1 MLRFTRHP
9 TGHLSSSWYNG
20 TLQVYP
26 GYQGDAMVYFVNGA
40 HGHDGNNGLSWERP
54 FATIQ
59 AALNVA
65 RYLPGTATIDD
76 TKDHHSFV
84 FVAPGHYNEQILFS
98 GYNIHLIGC
107 GCWPGKDYGVSI
119 NYDGAV
125 GAPCALGFSGS
136 GLEMAN
142 LHIHIATA
150 FPGILV
156 TGGDNNWIHDCTVE
170 CDGTNATYGM
180 HLQSMK
186 GSIVED
192 CIIERPTLAG
202 IRVDDEGDDDCYF
215 IDGAI
220 RRNMIHADT
229 AGVIGIN
236 VDVNNVCYN
245 AVITEN
251 HIDVAGGG
259 AGSLAIRNQA
269 AANVMI
275 TKNMLVVGAGATPA
289 TSAGIGMLHNCAS
302 INGVV
307 TVEFDDD

>member
-1 MLRFTRHP
+1 MRFQRHS
-9 TGHLSSSWYNG
+9 TGRFAASWYNG
-20 TLQVYP
+20 SMQVYP
-26 GYQGDAMVYFVNGA
+26 GYQADAMMYFVSGVDGN
-40 HGHDGNNGLSWERP
+40 DGNNGLTWERP

-59 AALNVA
+59 AGINAA
-65 RYLPGTATIDD
+65 RYLPGTTVIDD
-76 TKDHHSFV
+76 AKNHHSFV

-98 GYNIHLIGC
+98 GFNIHVVGC
-107 GCWPGKDYGVSI
+107 SAWPGKDYGVSI
-119 NYDGAV
+119 NYDGAS
-125 GAPCALGFSGS
+125 GDPCAVGFSGS
-136 GLEMAN
+136 GIELSN
-142 LHIHIATA
+142 LHISIATA

-156 TGGDNNWIHDCTVE
+156 TGGDNNWINNCIVE

-180 HLQSMK
+180 HMQSMK
-186 GSIVED
+186 GSIIED
-192 CIIERPTLAG
+192 CIIERPTLQG
-202 IRVDDEGDDDCYF
+202 IRVDDTGDADCYF

-220 RRNMIHADT
+220 RRNQIHGDT

-259 AGSLAIRNQA
+259 AASLAIRNEA

-275 TKNMLVVGAGATPA
+275 TRNMMVVGAGATPA